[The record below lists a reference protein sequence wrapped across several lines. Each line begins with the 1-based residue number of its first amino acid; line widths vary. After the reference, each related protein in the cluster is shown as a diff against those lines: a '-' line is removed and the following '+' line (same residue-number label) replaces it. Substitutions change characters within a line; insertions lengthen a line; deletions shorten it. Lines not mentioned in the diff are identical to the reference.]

1 MTSDQADSAAV
12 RDSSRAPTSRTPF
25 VLLMVLLLGGG
36 LLGLLLLNTALNQG
50 SFEQS
55 RLKKQNARLS
65 DEEQALR
72 RELEAVSAPGE
83 LARKA
88 EELGMVPGT
97 TPVFIDPVTGQ
108 VLGSPKP
115 ASPRPTPTLVPPPAV
130 LPGVSPAPAATT
142 PGAVPATGTA
152 PPAVPQ
158 ATPQTTPQAT
168 GQAPAAGPQAG
179 ATGQAPPPR

>member
-1 MTSDQADSAAV
+1 MTSDRSERAPARSSAG
-12 RDSSRAPTSRTPF
+12 APTSRTPF

-72 RELEAVSAPGE
+72 RELEAVSAPSE

-108 VLGSPKP
+108 IFGTPKP
-115 ASPRPTPTLVPPPAV
+115 ASPRPTPTPTPPT
-130 LPGVSPAPAATT
+130 LPTT
-142 PGAVPATGTA
+142 PPQPTILPSATPA
-152 PPAVPQ
+152 PPAT
-158 ATPQTTPQAT
+158 ATAPVQQTPATQPT
-168 GQAPAAGPQAG
+168 GQ
-179 ATGQAPPPR
+179 TAPPPR